1 MSKINEE
8 ATGNKTYSAYC
19 RSCVV
24 AARHDMLVFGLTLEA
39 LQSGGVLVSE
49 LCPWKVI
56 VRDGDRP
63 RVMAALSALPHEI
76 RPRPQTS
83 ACRHAVLRLDE
94 GLATAV
100 SAEASAE
107 GSLAEVRAAEGDAE
121 DEVEAD
127 SQGLTEGRMDIVI
140 EKTFFH
146 VREPDCAWTS
156 YTKSTTD
163 AHGVANHRVRALPM

>member
-1 MSKINEE
+1 M
-8 ATGNKTYSAYC
+8 
-19 RSCVV
+19 
-24 AARHDMLVFGLTLEA
+24 
-39 LQSGGVLVSE
+39 
-49 LCPWKVI
+49 
-56 VRDGDRP
+56 
-63 RVMAALSALPHEI
+63 
-76 RPRPQTS
+76 
-83 ACRHAVLRLDE
+83 LRLDE

-146 VREPDCAWTS
+146 VREPDCARTS

-163 AHGVANHRVRALPM
+163 AHGVAFSDWSSFWFSEWLGIITNRYSDETYRHADTR